1 MGSMVAQKL
10 SQRPAVHGIPSQQ
23 SAIVVQSCPYRA
35 HMPPELL
42 PEEPPLDEPP
52 PLDDPAPLDEPP
64 PLEDPPVEPP
74 LDELLPEEPPLDE
87 PPSLEDPPED
97 PPLDDPP
104 GPPSA
109 PGLQG
114 PQMPA
119 ISPWP
124 MTHDSP
130 AQQSALTVQAPQ
142 AETHP
147 PPPG

>member
-10 SQRPAVHGIPSQQ
+10 SQRPAVHGTALQQ
-23 SAIVVQSCPYRA
+23 SALVVQSCPYRA
-35 HMPPELL
+35 HVPPELL
-42 PEEPPLDEPP
+42 PEDPPLE
-52 PLDDPAPLDEPP
+52 DPAPLD
-64 PLEDPPVEPP
+64 DPPEDPP
-74 LDELLPEEPPLDE
+74 LDELLPEDPP
-87 PPSLEDPPED
+87 LEDPAPLDDPPEG

-104 GPPSA
+104 GPPSD

-119 ISPWP
+119 IAPWA
-124 MTHDSP
+124 MMHDSP

-142 AETHP
+142 AGTHP